1 MQTVNE
7 ADDNAALRQADE
19 HHRAGRLSDAE
30 MCYRQVLSRRPD
42 HPWALY
48 GLATLAAQ
56 VNRPDVAAELYQ
68 RAIAVKPDLAE
79 AHNDLANLYLQ
90 HDRLD
95 EAIASYRRAVAVDP
109 RYPEAHSNLCNALRI
124 KGLHNE
130 AIEHGRT
137 SLAIDPNS
145 ADAASNLGNAL
156 QSAGRLDEAIS
167 FHERAATVR
176 PQAAEIWANLGAALG
191 ERCDYQRAIDCYRR
205 ALSLRPDLAVA
216 HWNLGCALLQL
227 GDFAN
232 GWREVEWR
240 WRWPGFRAPRRNFS
254 QPQWKGEPLDGK
266 RILLHAEQGFG
277 DAIQFVRYAPMVAK
291 RGGRVILECHAELLR
306 LFSNGIE
313 GVEQI
318 VPFSATPPAF
328 DVHCPLLSIP
338 LAVGTTLATIP
349 AEVPYLK
356 CDPELAARWKEKIGD
371 EQKMKVGVV
380 WAGRPTHDNDRNRS
394 MPAAALPPLQELKEV
409 RFYSLQKG
417 APNAPPFMTDLT
429 ADIRDFADTAALI
442 VNLDLVISVDT
453 SVAHL
458 AGALGR
464 NVWTLLPVRPEWRWL
479 LDREDSPWYPT
490 MKLFR
495 QTRRGEWTDVIG
507 RVVATLQNSP
517 AHGPG

>member
-1 MQTVNE
+1 M
-7 ADDNAALRQADE
+7 DDDVALRQANE
-19 HHRAGRLSDAE
+19 HHRAGRLADAE
-30 MCYRQVLSRRPD
+30 MLYRQVLVRRAD

-56 VNRPDVAAELYQ
+56 VNRPDVAADLYQ
-68 RAIAVKPDLAE
+68 RAIASKPDLAE
-79 AHNDLANLYLQ
+79 AHNDLANLFLQ
-90 HDRLD
+90 HDQLD
-95 EAIASYRRAVAVDP
+95 NAIASYRRAVAADP

-124 KGLHNE
+124 KGLHDE
-130 AIEHGRT
+130 AIRHGQA

-156 QSAGRLDEAIS
+156 QTAGRLDEAIAQ
-167 FHERAATVR
+167 HERAAALR
-176 PQAAEIWANLGAALG
+176 PQSAEIWANLGAALG
-191 ERCDYQRAIDCYRR
+191 ERCEYQRAIECYRR
-205 ALSLRPDLAVA
+205 ALTIRADLAVA
-216 HWNLGCALLQL
+216 HWNFGCALLQS
-227 GDFAN
+227 GEYSN

-240 WRWPGFRAPRRNFS
+240 WRWAGFRAPRRNF
-254 QPQWKGEPLDGK
+254 QPPQWMGEPLNGK

-277 DAIQFVRYAPMVAK
+277 DAIQFVRYAPMVA
-291 RGGRVILECHAELLR
+291 RMGGRVILECHAELLR
-306 LFSNGIE
+306 LFSHGIE

-318 VPFSATPPAF
+318 VAFSASPPAF

-356 CDPELAARWKEKIGD
+356 NDPELVARWREKIGD
-371 EQKMKVGVV
+371 EGKFKVGIV

-394 MPAAALPPLQELKEV
+394 MAPAALTPLRELNDV

-417 APNAPPFMTDLT
+417 ATAPPFMTDLT
-429 ADIRDFADTAALI
+429 ADLNDFADTAAVI
-442 VNLDLVISVDT
+442 ENLDLVISVDT

-458 AGALGR
+458 AGALGKKT
-464 NVWTLLPVRPEWRWL
+464 WTLLPIRPEWRWL

-495 QTRRGEWTDVIG
+495 QAQRGNWTDVIE
-507 RVVATLQNSP
+507 RVAAELQVESQ
-517 AHGPG
+517 AR